1 MANRLRNRP
10 PTKVVRAAVST
21 GHQARRHEQRGQAQI
36 TSSPQPRAKKQRP
49 EQQHRGLI
57 AGGVALGASLSS
69 QRSGSRNNS
78 PRPAA
83 PSITRAGRVL
93 PVARA
98 VNPGRASNGRS
109 RIATKAN
116 SARRASLPGNTQPR
130 CKRKLSKISPAA
142 TSIGR
147 RLPISS
153 VLTASHRPSARDLS
167 SRRNRWSSK
176 WSHARRVCPYT
187 QLARSRAPNRRQS
200 SSGLAHSRSFG
211 HLP

>member
-1 MANRLRNRP
+1 MAAVARLGRTATRAMANRLRNRP

-49 EQQHRGLI
+49 EQQHRGVI

-69 QRSGSRNNS
+69 QRSGSRNSS

-83 PSITRAGRVL
+83 PAITRAGRVL

-130 CKRKLSKISPAA
+130 CKRKLSKIAPGSD
-142 TSIGR
+142 
-147 RLPISS
+147 
-153 VLTASHRPSARDLS
+153 VHRPQAADL
-167 SRRNRWSSK
+167 
-176 WSHARRVCPYT
+176 
-187 QLARSRAPNRRQS
+187 LGLDRQS
-200 SSGLAHSRSFG
+200 PSVGPRPVEQAESLVV
-211 HLP
+211 